1 MRNKKKCGALP
12 KFGNKPT
19 KVLRLNYVF
28 PLDNFEDN
36 EKKAK
41 ELIIQLQKEALQ
53 KCADES
59 LKSKDYGS

>member
-1 MRNKKKCGALP
+1 MNNKKKCGALP

-19 KVLRLNYVF
+19 RVLRLNYVF

-41 ELIIQLQKEALQ
+41 QLIIHLQSQAL
-53 KCADES
+53 KNCADEV
-59 LKSKDYGS
+59 LKNKE